1 MASFSAKSKD
11 LEPVYAQFTGDL
23 FALCFFYTL
32 RSNEATSLMQ
42 TILSDM
48 AYREK
53 TFRLALQGREGF
65 FRAAYGGC
73 MDYFLRK
80 ARKMPNAEELRKANV
95 PFPLTDSL
103 LSLLQLPYGSK
114 APLFFVLRLGL
125 TEEEAGKLL
134 DRSPAA
140 VRHGLD
146 KALKRAGLG
155 REEAEAALASLS
167 VGDSALQRVWDR
179 FEMERS
185 EDGFEGKQRL
195 RFFKRRM
202 DLAAPWAALGVLVFC
217 GFCYL
222 GVHYGWFN
230 GIPYLSSSSYRS
242 QMEPDPSNDPL
253 KEINDYLNPSS
264 QTSSLPEDPS
274 AELPLEISTVSV
286 FVPTDTGF
294 TEYRVKDTPGD
305 LTEVAAQMVAL
316 GGMPEGG
323 KLLSVKL
330 DNHGE
335 EHAEGSSVVYTM
347 GGTLTLNL
355 EFNRDTADY
364 LAEPAHETMLRA
376 MVGTFVAFYQ
386 DHSLDE
392 ISFQCEGEE
401 ILCGSARAQ
410 DFLPDKLP
418 VEKTVETNY
427 RPAV

>member
-11 LEPVYAQFTGDL
+11 LEPVYAQFSGDL

-195 RFFKRRM
+195 RFFKRRICLLYTS
-202 DLAAPWAALGVLVFC
+202 DAA
-217 GFCYL
+217 
-222 GVHYGWFN
+222 
-230 GIPYLSSSSYRS
+230 
-242 QMEPDPSNDPL
+242 D
-253 KEINDYLNPSS
+253 
-264 QTSSLPEDPS
+264 
-274 AELPLEISTVSV
+274 EL
-286 FVPTDTGF
+286 
-294 TEYRVKDTPGD
+294 
-305 LTEVAAQMVAL
+305 
-316 GGMPEGG
+316 
-323 KLLSVKL
+323 
-330 DNHGE
+330 
-335 EHAEGSSVVYTM
+335 
-347 GGTLTLNL
+347 
-355 EFNRDTADY
+355 
-364 LAEPAHETMLRA
+364 
-376 MVGTFVAFYQ
+376 
-386 DHSLDE
+386 
-392 ISFQCEGEE
+392 
-401 ILCGSARAQ
+401 
-410 DFLPDKLP
+410 
-418 VEKTVETNY
+418 
-427 RPAV
+427 